1 MKRKLRTAAALV
13 LTASMVMGSTAV
25 ASAANF
31 SDVPTGHWAYSFV
44 DKASRAGLV
53 KGVGGSTYGVNDK
66 LSAAQF
72 SVMLCNL
79 LYPNSLSQYQ
89 SSGKDWW
96 FPYMELAYEK
106 GILAGTEAVAS
117 KSTIGA
123 WSPAEVNADMS
134 RCDLAQVIFNVS
146 RAQGWAEPSQEA
158 MLIAMLSISDQ
169 SSIPAQY
176 QAAVF
181 FCYAKGYLS
190 GLDNKG
196 TFGGNTSMSRGQA
209 AVVLCSLLDAK
220 SKVDTPSYTN
230 RGNRLVNGSEANEES
245 VARAIQDL
253 KSDFGEYSVWDIDRS
268 YTSPKLSPSNVNGSQ
283 GFAYML
289 SDKVFGAMS
298 VSQQKDPSRLKVG
311 DVVYL
316 RSKGVYGLVHSVD
329 GDDFEYVYCDNSSYG
344 MVSWKGKGDIDDLG
358 SSDTIYSRYEGK
370 NKDALANGEKATV
383 TNVNKLLDKLDDD
396 KKFKDGATWRNK
408 DEYESDVLGDAKG
421 TEAFAYKLSDEIFG
435 DLPYRTHDDHDE
447 MLPGDILYMDEDEV
461 YVVILSVDTKKEE
474 FTYVWADDYYQEID
488 WNCKGS
494 YEDFTR
500 YDKVYT
506 RYPEDLKSEDK
517 KDENKK
523 DDTLTNG
530 KAITEKN
537 VEALLAD
544 LWKKHEGEDW
554 EDESWTSKAF
564 TSKKVYADQAFAY
577 YISDK
582 IFGDSLKVSELTRVS
597 KLQAGDV
604 IKLGREYIV
613 VYEVDQDEETF
624 RYLYLDD
631 YYEVE
636 ISSTSSNSSRWTD
649 LDEIDTK
656 TDTIY
661 TRYPS

>member
-1 MKRKLRTAAALV
+1 MNQSKNRERILTLCVAAMMTALV
-13 LTASMVMGSTAV
+13 TAG
-25 ASAANF
+25 NF
-31 SDVPTGHWAYSFV
+31 ARIVLPLS
-44 DKASRAGLV
+44 
-53 KGVGGSTYGVNDK
+53 VGGVTAFTLGNI
-66 LSAAQF
+66 
-72 SVMLCNL
+72 MC
-79 LYPNSLSQYQ
+79 
-89 SSGKDWW
+89 
-96 FPYMELAYEK
+96 
-106 GILAGTEAVAS
+106 T
-117 KSTIGA
+117 
-123 WSPAEVNADMS
+123 
-134 RCDLAQVIFNVS
+134 
-146 RAQGWAEPSQEA
+146 
-158 MLIAMLSISDQ
+158 
-169 SSIPAQY
+169 
-176 QAAVF
+176 
-181 FCYAKGYLS
+181 LS
-190 GLDNKG
+190 GLLLG
-196 TFGGNTSMSRGQA
+196 PWWGFA
-209 AVVLCSLLDAK
+209 AAGLGSLLYDLTQGYYAH
-220 SKVDTPSYTN
+220 
-230 RGNRLVNGSEANEES
+230 EAFITFF
-245 VARAIQDL
+245 V
-253 KSDFGEYSVWDIDRS
+253 
-268 YTSPKLSPSNVNGSQ
+268 
-283 GFAYML
+283 
-289 SDKVFGAMS
+289 
-298 VSQQKDPSRLKVG
+298 
-311 DVVYL
+311 
-316 RSKGVYGLVHSVD
+316 KGVYGLVHSVD
-329 GDDFEYVYCDNSSYG
+329 GDDFEYVYADNSSHG